1 MCSQKVLR
9 LFMSLRVTFSNSV
22 TFTVINEYGKRAA
35 VETESVFRSV
45 YHVACGW
52 FISNRFFFH
61 IYLSTFFGVRN
72 FGNTEAMRVIL
83 FWKCS
88 KFDVDLKNANENWG
102 KVFCFSDKCIWVVCI
117 ELSLLRR
124 EYLSSTVNVLT
135 KSLKTSQVS
144 NSDFFE
150 FSLFHSELYLW

>member
-1 MCSQKVLR
+1 
-9 LFMSLRVTFSNSV
+9 MSLRGTFSNSINFTG
-22 TFTVINEYGKRAA
+22 TFEGGKDAG
-35 VETESVFRSV
+35 VEIESVFWSV
-45 YHVACGW
+45 YHVACRW
-52 FISNRFFFH
+52 FISNHFFFY
-61 IYLSTFFGVRN
+61 IYLSKFSGVRN
-72 FGNTEAMRVIL
+72 LGNTDAMRVIL

-88 KFDVDLKNANENWG
+88 KFDVDLKNGNENWG
-102 KVFCFSDKCIWVVCI
+102 KVFSFSDKSIWLVCI

-150 FSLFHSELYLW
+150 FNLFHSELYLWLGVWR

>member
-124 EYLSSTVNVLT
+124 EYSSSAVNML
-135 KSLKTSQVS
+135 KNSLKTLHVTK
-144 NSDFFE
+144 SDFFQLNY
-150 FSLFHSELYLW
+150 FQIDLWIL